1 MPELNYFKI
10 TEMEQIELFDKFITD
25 ELNNEE
31 KDMFK
36 KRLSEDKLF
45 AEDFRIYV
53 SIVDAIRREQ
63 EEDDLEFGH
72 AMKNISKDDL
82 KNIIGKKNRFNIKP
96 WLYSGSVAAAVITIV
111 IITSIFSIR
120 SSHHL
125 IDEIVVAEY
134 AITTSYSRSGD
145 SIVDIN
151 LADINNDILV
161 ARMTELEQAYKSA
174 STPQD
179 IKTYG
184 LNLALAHLKL
194 HNRNDAKKILNDL
207 IVRFKDSEIEYDIE
221 FVERCRKI
229 EQYISSNE

>member
-25 ELNNEE
+25 ELNNEQ

-82 KNIIGKKNRFNIKP
+82 KNIIGKKKRFNI
-96 WLYSGSVAAAVITIV
+96 
-111 IITSIFSIR
+111 
-120 SSHHL
+120 
-125 IDEIVVAEY
+125 
-134 AITTSYSRSGD
+134 
-145 SIVDIN
+145 
-151 LADINNDILV
+151 
-161 ARMTELEQAYKSA
+161 
-174 STPQD
+174 
-179 IKTYG
+179 
-184 LNLALAHLKL
+184 
-194 HNRNDAKKILNDL
+194 
-207 IVRFKDSEIEYDIE
+207 
-221 FVERCRKI
+221 
-229 EQYISSNE
+229 

>member
-1 MPELNYFKI
+1 M
-10 TEMEQIELFDKFITD
+10 
-25 ELNNEE
+25 
-31 KDMFK
+31 
-36 KRLSEDKLF
+36 
-45 AEDFRIYV
+45 
-53 SIVDAIRREQ
+53 
-63 EEDDLEFGH
+63 
-72 AMKNISKDDL
+72 
-82 KNIIGKKNRFNIKP
+82 
-96 WLYSGSVAAAVITIV
+96 YSGSVAAAVITIV
-111 IITSIFSIR
+111 NITSIFSIR

-229 EQYISSNE
+229 EKYISSNE